1 MNKETKKRKEALRVH
16 LALKEDEIRQDKDM
30 YPDEFLIRLSARED
44 AEEYPVEVVTEEAAI
59 TNTFTSHGT
68 EEDGMKFIP
77 ADEVSIHGIGN
88 YWFMRGSKYL
98 FRWM

>member
-1 MNKETKKRKEALRVH
+1 MKKEIRKKMEALRIH

-44 AEEYPVEVVTEEAAI
+44 AEEYQVEVVTESVAI
-59 TNTFTSHGT
+59 TNTYSFHGT
-68 EEDGMKFIP
+68 DEGGLKFIP
-77 ADEVSIHGIGN
+77 ADEVSRHGIGN